1 VAGVAGAVGSAAV
14 VAVLWNGGLAAEGL
28 AAAAG
33 ETAGFYCGFIIPR
46 LLDTRNRLPW
56 WRRLIVTA
64 TGAAVEFGP
73 AEAADSL
80 LLRPGAMI
88 ISSVLIG
95 NAFAGI
101 LVGKAIADIA
111 FYGLAIASY
120 ETLIRPRA
128 KRAT

>member
-1 VAGVAGAVGSAAV
+1 

-46 LLDTRNRLPW
+46 LLDTRNPHPW

-64 TGAAVEFGP
+64 TGAVVEFGP
-73 AEAADSL
+73 AETADSL
-80 LLRPGAMI
+80 LVRPGAMI
-88 ISSVLIG
+88 
-95 NAFAGI
+95 
-101 LVGKAIADIA
+101 GKVIADIA

-120 ETLIRPRA
+120 EALIRPRA
-128 KRAT
+128 KRAI